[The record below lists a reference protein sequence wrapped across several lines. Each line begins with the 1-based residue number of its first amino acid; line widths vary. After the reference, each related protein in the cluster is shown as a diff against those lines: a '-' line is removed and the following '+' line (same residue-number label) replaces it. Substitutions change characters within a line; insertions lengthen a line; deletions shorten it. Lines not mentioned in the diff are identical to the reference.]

1 MNFLDEQV
9 KVNPG
14 FLDDSIIYDDPYL
27 RSTNLDDVAILN
39 DNETIEEAKV
49 RIKNQASDSFR
60 MSANSIVN
68 NKTETGVA
76 VSTIEDDEEKLFGI
90 YQADDLYIEDDQ
102 LSL

>member
-49 RIKNQASDSFR
+49 RIKNQASDSFK
-60 MSANSIVN
+60 MSANSIVT
-68 NKTETGVA
+68 NKTETGTA
-76 VSTIEDDEEKLFGI
+76 VINNRRRRRKIIWSV
-90 YQADDLYIEDDQ
+90 Q
-102 LSL
+102 SR

>member
-49 RIKNQASDSFR
+49 RIKNQASDSFK
-60 MSANSIVN
+60 MSANSFTSFTVRFTNCSAI
-68 NKTETGVA
+68 
-76 VSTIEDDEEKLFGI
+76 
-90 YQADDLYIEDDQ
+90 
-102 LSL
+102 SLIFAILINV

>member
-1 MNFLDEQV
+1 MFGVGWPKINGTKVPPSFDKEIKLLGPQPVRSNTKLLERLIMNFLDEQI

-49 RIKNQASDSFR
+49 RIKNQAF
-60 MSANSIVN
+60 
-68 NKTETGVA
+68 
-76 VSTIEDDEEKLFGI
+76 
-90 YQADDLYIEDDQ
+90 
-102 LSL
+102 